1 MPLKPETINP
11 IPTETARVARAV
23 FPKSCLIMRFRDDFG
38 LIFEDQAFTTLFPTR
53 RQPGLALWRLALIIL
68 FQFLENITDRQAAQM
83 VRTRLAHMLAPRQ
96 FA

>member
-1 MPLKPETINP
+1 
-11 IPTETARVARAV
+11 
-23 FPKSCLIMRFRDDFG
+23 
-38 LIFEDQAFTTLFPTR
+38 TTLFPTR